1 LEGREKR
8 AIGGPGFFF
17 LNETREK
24 GERGLKK
31 KHFIHFTLCKRRA
44 GLGPQKH
51 GQGSVYV
58 VGEEDARLKKRRE
71 KERERGRE
79 RKKLDCLLFFLLLHF
94 AFFFTVSIK

>member
-1 LEGREKR
+1 MEGREKR

-31 KHFIHFTLCKRRA
+31 KHFINFTLCKRRA
-44 GLGPQKH
+44 GLGQQNH
-51 GQGSVYV
+51 GQGAVYV

-71 KERERGRE
+71 KEIQGHP
-79 RKKLDCLLFFLLLHF
+79 LDPIQDEVMI
-94 AFFFTVSIK
+94 TIMMIY

>member
-1 LEGREKR
+1 M
-8 AIGGPGFFF
+8 
-17 LNETREK
+17 
-24 GERGLKK
+24 KK
-31 KHFIHFTLCKRRA
+31 KHFINFTLCKRRA

-51 GQGSVYV
+51 GQGAVYV